1 MRISDWSSDVC
12 SSDLSLK
19 KEGESTE
26 MKQSFLVSP
35 KHTTYT
41 AKEAYNLMSGRA
53 VNKKMSAMQKVSDE
67 GGSRLKPTGN
77 KFTAWVQLD
86 FNVADK
92 YGNFKQKIFSGYEN
106 LDVPKALEGQPI
118 KELQGDDPRKRHVE
132 SLQSGNR
139 TEVTFSEEVKKCT
152 TYLKANTKN

>member
-1 MRISDWSSDVC
+1 MEDGNDKLDAELHFSKSDEKDLYFFNKY
-12 SSDLSLK
+12 DLSLK

-86 FNVADK
+86 
-92 YGNFKQKIFSGYEN
+92 
-106 LDVPKALEGQPI
+106 LD
-118 KELQGDDPRKRHVE
+118 RKSV
-132 SLQSGNR
+132 
-139 TEVTFSEEVKKCT
+139 V
-152 TYLKANTKN
+152 

>member
-41 AKEAYNLMSGRA
+41 VKEAYNLMSGRA

-86 FNVADK
+86 FNDADK
-92 YGNFKQKIFSGYEN
+92 YGNFKQKIFSGSEK
-106 LDVPKALEGQPI
+106 LDVPKELECKPI
-118 KELQGDDPRKRHVE
+118 KELQGEDPRKWLVE
-132 SLQSGNR
+132 SLHRGNR
-139 TEVTFSEEVKKCT
+139 HEVTFLEEDRKST
-152 TYLKANTKN
+152 RLNSSH